1 MCSKYEKELFYRSL
15 LKTNIIRSAIEYE
28 FIALDKAREEV
39 EWLHSSRGHTM
50 LAKTHVHNKYTL

>member
-1 MCSKYEKELFYRSL
+1 MRKSCLMEV

-39 EWLHSSRGHTM
+39 ERLQNSRGHTM